1 MRSAI
6 TLTRNGATWKVK
18 HLPGVPLA
26 DQLTEFKAAKVSGDF
41 GGADEVLVV
50 SLSDTIKR
58 YTKKESP
65 AVFTP
70 IESEAPEAEEPKEVK
85 KAKK

>member
-18 HLPGVPLA
+18 NLPSVPLA
-26 DQLTEFKAAKVSGDF
+26 DQLTEFKDALKSGDF

-50 SLSDTIKR
+50 PLSAIKR
-58 YTKKESP
+58 YTKKESA

-70 IESEAPEAEEPKEVK
+70 IDSEAPEAEEPKEVK